1 MSSDTGCDIAGDD
14 KEGRSMKKRNWVCL
28 ILIAVCL
35 AVFYGYQVLNR
46 ISTDTKPPQI
56 RMEEQALQ
64 ISVTEAKTNLLQGVT
79 AKDEEDGNVTGS
91 LVVESVRL
99 LDHTGRANVT
109 YAAFDKSGNVAK
121 AEREFRYTDYQRP
134 RFSLSE
140 PLVFSQNKNIDLAD
154 YVQIQDLLDGDI
166 SHRLRAAVLSEQSL
180 NMVGVHDVE
189 LTVTNSLGDT
199 VKLVLPVEVYAND
212 NSQAG
217 LTLTEYLVYLPLGA
231 NFDAEDYLKGFSYGR
246 EQISLANGVKN
257 GMKLK
262 LTGEVDTS
270 AAGVYPVSYK
280 LTYTEEESDASYTGY
295 SKLIVVVEG

>member
-1 MSSDTGCDIAGDD
+1 
-14 KEGRSMKKRNWVCL
+14 MKKRNWACL

-35 AVFYGYQVLNR
+35 VVFYGYQMLDM
-46 ISTDTKPPQI
+46 ISTDTTPPQI
-56 RMEEQALQ
+56 RMEEQALHV
-64 ISVTEAKTNLLQGVT
+64 SVTETKSTLLQGVT
-79 AKDEEDGNVTGS
+79 AKDEEDGNVTAS

-121 AEREFRYTDYQRP
+121 AEREFQYTDYQRP
-134 RFSLSE
+134 RFSLSG

-154 YVQIQDLLDGDI
+154 YVQIQDMQDGDI

-199 VKLVLPVEVYAND
+199 VKLTLPVEVYATD
-212 NSQAG
+212 TSEAD
-217 LTLTEYLVYLPLGA
+217 LSLTEYLVYLPLGTA
-231 NFDAEDYLKGFSYGR
+231 FDAEDYLDAFSYGR
-246 EQISLANGVKN
+246 EQVSLQSGIKK

-262 LTGEVDTS
+262 TTGDVDTS
-270 AAGVYPVSYK
+270 AEGVYAV
-280 LTYTEEESDASYTGY
+280 T
-295 SKLIVVVEG
+295 

>member
-1 MSSDTGCDIAGDD
+1 MGFSGRAEDTERILKMSSDTGCDIAGDD

-35 AVFYGYQVLNR
+35 AVFYGYQVLDR

-64 ISVTEAKTNLLQGVT
+64 VSVTEAKTNLLQGVT

-154 YVQIQDLLDGDI
+154 YVRIQDFLDGDI

-180 NMVGVHDVE
+180 NKAVATLNDANAK
-189 LTVTNSLGDT
+189 LLGC
-199 VKLVLPVEVYAND
+199 VLNNVYSTFLSSGQGYHYD
-212 NSQAG
+212 G
-217 LTLTEYLVYLPLGA
+217 
-231 NFDAEDYLKGFSYGR
+231 YGR
-246 EQISLANGVKN
+246 DGHYGRYDSK
-257 GMKLK
+257 
-262 LTGEVDTS
+262 
-270 AAGVYPVSYK
+270 
-280 LTYTEEESDASYTGY
+280 ASC
-295 SKLIVVVEG
+295 K